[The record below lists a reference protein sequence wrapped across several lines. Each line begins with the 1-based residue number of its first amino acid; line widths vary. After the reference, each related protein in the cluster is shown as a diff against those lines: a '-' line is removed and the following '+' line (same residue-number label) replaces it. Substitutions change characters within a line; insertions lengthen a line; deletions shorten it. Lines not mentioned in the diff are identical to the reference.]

1 MMPRILCLVAVL
13 LSAVSWCAETTLIS
27 GLDSR
32 AQVDAFVSS
41 ARSIMAEPVSSP
53 VTEGA
58 GAMRV
63 RFFGHPSLAS
73 SPQVAANTARGGL
86 RYADWSVYE
95 RLLVDLYNAETEPVQ
110 ATVFV
115 RAGDREYTQAADLP
129 AGKWTTVSVAVG
141 ALKTAGLNVS
151 AVDAL
156 GLRMEL
162 AGRKRPTRL
171 VVDNVR
177 LVGSDVAAIVRSRAQ
192 ADLAARKRPPTPP
205 VRTEAA
211 RAVVEPLR
219 GAGHIERTVK
229 APVIAKPE
237 VLVVGGGLAGV
248 AAAVTA
254 ARMGC
259 DTLLVERSGSLGG
272 MSTIGL
278 VPPAFRPDL
287 SEGIVAE
294 FLARTEALGGKNE
307 MRNPEIM
314 KVALLDMIR
323 ESGARLLLYS
333 MAVDAIVSDNVIR
346 GVLVEGK
353 SGPQAILGR
362 IVVDCTGD
370 GDVAAWAG
378 APFEIGRGRDE
389 ETQTQTLVFLL
400 GNVNVPKLSDA
411 REQLPEYV
419 KQARANGEFNA
430 RFAGGAAIAPVVLGE
445 HGVVNVNSINIP
457 EVSGLRTEDL
467 TYSQVE
473 AMKEALALASFYRKY
488 VPGCENCYLLSTA
501 EFMGVRESRRIVG
514 EYVLSGEEVLSGAT
528 FRDGIARGFY
538 PVDIHSADGTGDA
551 SGARPAL
558 PYEIPYRCLVPKK
571 IENLLVAGRCIST
584 DHVAHGSVREMG
596 TTMPLGEAA
605 GCAAALCIAK
615 GRTPRKLP
623 GDQVRRALADLGAWP
638 KLSGVKV
645 GDNLA
650 LATNGTTV
658 SADSVFKSNAPDM
671 AVDGYVGGGQE
682 SRWLSEGTDLPHWL
696 QLDFGK
702 PQTVREVTLYF
713 WDTNGSGMYV
723 PRGFRVEVGNGDTWR
738 TVAQVS
744 GNVAPVATLK
754 FPGTSTQLLRV
765 VFTEQCPADKMIRLC
780 EIVVH

>member
-1 MMPRILCLVAVL
+1 MIPRLAFLFCAMLAVAAC
-13 LSAVSWCAETTLIS
+13 SEETTLLA
-27 GLDSR
+27 GLNTR

-41 ARSIMAEPVSSP
+41 ARSIIAEPVTSP

-73 SPQVAANTARGGL
+73 SPQVAATGARGGL
-86 RYADWSVYE
+86 RYTDWSVYE
-95 RLLVDLYNAETEPVQ
+95 RLLLDVYNAEAEAVQ
-110 ATVFV
+110 VTVFV
-115 RAGDREYTQAADLP
+115 RSANKEYTQVADLP
-129 AGKWTTVSVAVG
+129 AGQWTTVPVSVADLR
-141 ALKTAGLNVS
+141 AAGLNVS
-151 AVDAL
+151 AIDAL
-156 GLRMEL
+156 GLRMDI

-171 VVDNVR
+171 VVDNLR
-177 LVGSDVAAIVRSRAQ
+177 LCGTDVAAIRRARAQ
-192 ADLAARKRPPTPP
+192 ADAAASRRPAPLRT
-205 VRTEAA
+205 RTEAVN
-211 RAVVEPLR
+211 VVMQPLPN
-219 GAGHIERTVK
+219 AGFIERTVRV
-229 APVIAKPE
+229 PVVAKCE

-272 MSTIGL
+272 MATIGL

-294 FLARTEALGGKNE
+294 FLARTEAMGGKNE

-314 KVALLDMIR
+314 KAVLLDMMR

-333 MAVDAIVSDNVIR
+333 LAVDAIVSDHVIR
-346 GVLVEGK
+346 GIVVEGK

-362 IVVDCTGD
+362 IVIDCTGD

-400 GNVNVPKLSDA
+400 GNVNVPKLLA
-411 REQLPEYV
+411 VREQIPEFV
-419 KQARANGEFNA
+419 KQARANGDFGA
-430 RFAGGAAIAPVVLGE
+430 RFAAGAAISPVILGE

-467 TYSQVE
+467 TYSQVQ
-473 AMKEALALASFYRKY
+473 AMQDALALAAFYRKY
-488 VPGCENCYLLSTA
+488 VPGCEECYLLGTA
-501 EFMGVRESRRIVG
+501 EYMGVRESRRIVG

-538 PVDIHSADGTGDA
+538 PIDIHSADATGDA
-551 SGARPAL
+551 SGAHPAV
-558 PYEIPYRCLVPKK
+558 PYEIPYRCLVPKN

-623 GDQVRRALADLGAWP
+623 GDQVRRALRDIGAWP
-638 KLSGVKV
+638 TLRNSKV
-645 GDNLA
+645 ADNLA
-650 LATNGTTV
+650 LAANGTTA
-658 SADSVFKSNAPDM
+658 SADSVFKSFAPDM
-671 AVDGYVGGGQE
+671 AIDGYVSRGQE
-682 SRWLSEGTDLPHWL
+682 SRWLSADTDLPHWL
-696 QLDFGK
+696 ELDFPK

-713 WDTNGSGMYV
+713 YDPDGSKVYV
-723 PRGFRVEVGNGDTWR
+723 PRGFRLEVGNGDGWQ
-738 TVAQVS
+738 TVAQTT
-744 GNVAPVATLK
+744 GNTAAEVTLK
-754 FPGTSTQLLRV
+754 FPPTTTRRLRV
-765 VFTEQCPADKMIRLC
+765 VFTEPGPADKMIRLY